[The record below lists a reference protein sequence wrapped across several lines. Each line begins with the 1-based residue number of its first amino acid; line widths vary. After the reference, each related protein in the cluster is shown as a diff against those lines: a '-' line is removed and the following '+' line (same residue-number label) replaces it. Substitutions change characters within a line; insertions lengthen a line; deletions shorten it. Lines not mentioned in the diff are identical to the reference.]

1 MSQLNKKRRVSFHG
15 SSFRPVDL
23 MYTAERNNV
32 GRVLKTSNSGQAN
45 TYKALTKVIILVL
58 AMIIALKVSLSSEK
72 SVDDG
77 KLLSKATESMQ
88 AGKS

>member
-1 MSQLNKKRRVSFHG
+1 
-15 SSFRPVDL
+15 

-32 GRVLKTSNSGQAN
+32 GRVLKANNSGQAT
-45 TYKALTKVIILVL
+45 TYKALTKVVILVL

>member
-32 GRVLKTSNSGQAN
+32 GRVLKTSNVGQEN
-45 TYKALTKVIILVL
+45 TYRALTRVVVLVL
-58 AMIIALKVSLSSEK
+58 AMIIALKVAFSNEK
-72 SVDDG
+72 AVDDG

-88 AGKS
+88 AGRS